1 MDLYGLRLRSG
12 CPSCNIPDTKK
23 PEIKPSCPSTSTS
36 KCETRKIV
44 KIIPVN
50 GKVFV
55 VYDDCSFAVADSS
68 VIDFKSL
75 LPKVD
80 NTALENKLKELQETL
95 EKQSKELQT
104 IKESCKCGSHESPE
118 DLITIY
124 NAKGKPS
131 FKAHKLPNELPHDPV
146 EPEPKTP
153 PDLPAPPAEKPKN
166 EKTKVEIEFFVDGAS
181 TYKIE
186 LEGKPGT
193 KIPREQFNAKMK
205 ELESQNKEL
214 ITTTFGE
221 NAVFYDINYLQYYLV
236 KFRTPKM
243 SKVIFKRVDL
253 PPEGWNLDSHVTILG
268 ELTGKVGSEI
278 PTTIYDEY
286 AKSSRYLKFVS
297 SDFTPPMYFPDS
309 DSPTVFTITM
319 QRLPIQWKDGAATA
333 RFKFV
338 EQDTNKTLKEFAV
351 DGTIGFKIPTT
362 KYDEALTEL
371 QNQGYDLVST
381 TFNSSKRFQGITDED
396 TFETIMKEHV
406 VPFDPNN
413 PPKKPNPTAPDGLPN
428 DLMESRV

>member
-1 MDLYGLRLRSG
+1 MKDYTINFRDACSK
-12 CPSCNIPDTKK
+12 CTVPPK
-23 PEIKPSCPSTSTS
+23 PEPKPTPTPPASH
-36 KCETRKIV
+36 CEVRKIV
-44 KIIPVN
+44 KIVSAN

-55 VYDDCSFAVADSS
+55 VYDDCTFTTADPS
-68 VIDFKSL
+68 VVDFKSL

-80 NTALENKLKELQETL
+80 NKELEKQIKELQETL
-95 EKQSKELQT
+95 TKQSNELKEV
-104 IKESCKCGSHESPE
+104 KESCKYGSHESPE

-124 NAKGKPS
+124 TAGGKPS
-131 FKAHKLPNELPHDPV
+131 FKAHKLPNELPSNPV
-146 EPEPKTP
+146 EPKPKTP

-166 EKTKVEIEFFVDGAS
+166 EKTKVEIEFFLDGGS
-181 TYKIE
+181 IYKIE

-214 ITTTFGE
+214 MTTTFE
-221 NAVFYDINYLQYYLV
+221 EDAVFYDINYLQYYLV

-253 PPEGWNLDSHVTILG
+253 PPEGWNLDTHATILG

-278 PTTIYDEY
+278 PTTIYDEH

-309 DSPTVFTITM
+309 ETPTVFTITM
-319 QRLPIQWKDGAATA
+319 QRLPIQAEDGAADA
-333 RFKFV
+333 HFKFI
-338 EQDTNKTLKEFAV
+338 EQDTNKILKEFSV
-351 DGTIGFKIPTT
+351 HGTVGFKIPTT

-371 QNQGYDLVST
+371 QNQGYELVST
-381 TFNSSKRFQGITDED
+381 TFDSTKRFQGITRED
-396 TFETIMKEHV
+396 TFETIMREHV
-406 VPFDPNN
+406 VPFDPNK
-413 PPKKPNPTAPDGLPN
+413 PVRPNPMAPDGYPN
-428 DLMESRV
+428 DPMEPRV